1 MADPKIAV
9 DTILETEA
17 DVSGVTVYPLTI
29 ARYGLLELLDSPLVD
44 PTKDFSI
51 LEAIPALYVMTQ
63 PISALKKWSS
73 KNVEELRDTAL
84 EASETWT
91 QDQLGQMFNLVMEKI
106 ARVSKVAPQGDDDGD
121 GTKKKDQLQPMA

>member
-44 PTKDFSI
+44 PTKRFSI
-51 LEAIPALYVMTQ
+51 LEAIPAAYVMTQ

-73 KNVEELRDTAL
+73 KNVEELREAAL
-84 EASETWT
+84 EASESWT
-91 QDQLGQMFNLVMEKI
+91 QDQLGQIFNLVMEKI

>member
-44 PTKDFSI
+44 PTKRFSI
-51 LEAIPALYVMTQ
+51 LEAIPAAYVMTQ

-73 KNVEELRDTAL
+73 KNVEELREAAL

-91 QDQLGQMFNLVMEKI
+91 QDQLGQIFNLVMEKI
-106 ARVSKVAPQGDDDGD
+106 ARVSKVAPQGDDDED

>member
-44 PTKDFSI
+44 PTKRFSI
-51 LEAIPALYVMTQ
+51 LEAIPAAYVMT
-63 PISALKKWSS
+63 
-73 KNVEELRDTAL
+73 
-84 EASETWT
+84 
-91 QDQLGQMFNLVMEKI
+91 
-106 ARVSKVAPQGDDDGD
+106 
-121 GTKKKDQLQPMA
+121 